1 MSNENAADKES
12 IGTNVELSKEQLVQL
27 IREKPEL
34 FVEVRSD
41 DENPDLE
48 DIWFVGQP
56 ITEYIGNGDGQ

>member
-1 MSNENAADKES
+1 MSNENPADKES
-12 IGTNVELSKEQLVQL
+12 IGTSVELSKERLGQL

-56 ITEYIGNGDGQ
+56 ITEYIGNGDGR

>member
-1 MSNENAADKES
+1 MSNENPADKES
-12 IGTNVELSKEQLVQL
+12 IGTNVELSKEQLGQL

-48 DIWFVGQP
+48 DIWFAGRP
-56 ITEYIGNGDGQ
+56 ITEYIEDGDNQ

>member
-1 MSNENAADKES
+1 MSNENPADKES

-27 IREKPEL
+27 SREKPEL

-56 ITEYIGNGDGQ
+56 ITEYVDDGDEQ